1 MPPESPISPSP
12 LEGIRVVDLSRALS
26 GPLCAMLLGDLGAE
40 VIKVE
45 EPGVGDDSRHWGPPF
60 QNGES
65 AYFLSCNRNKRGITL
80 NLKREAAR
88 EALWRLIERADVLIQ
103 NFRPGLMEQLGLS
116 YEAAQARNL
125 RLVYCSISAYGQ
137 DGPEARRP
145 GYDIIMQGTTGATSV
160 TGDPAG
166 SPYRSGLPVCDVLSG
181 MTAMQAILAALYARE
196 RTGRGQLVETTL
208 LGATVAALGNFA
220 SSYLVSGVAPRRVGN
235 SHPQI
240 APYDLIR
247 TRDGYINIAGGN
259 DDIFRRVCA
268 ALDLPAL
275 ADDPRFAT
283 NAERVRNRAALLA
296 ALEQR
301 TTQLTTDELM
311 VILDAANAPAGPIRD
326 MEQVLSSPQAQHIG
340 LVRELEH
347 PTTGVVRV
355 VDTPLHLSETPAT
368 LRLAPPTLGQHTA
381 EVLAELGYDPATI
394 AAWRADGTA
403 V

>member
-1 MPPESPISPSP
+1 MSP

-26 GPLCAMLLGDLGAE
+26 GPLCAMLLGDLGAD

-65 AYFLSCNRNKRGITL
+65 AYFLSCNRNKRGVTL
-80 NLKREAAR
+80 NLKRPDACEV
-88 EALWRLIERADVLIQ
+88 LWRLIERADVLIQ
-103 NFRPGLMEQLGLS
+103 NFRPGLMERLGFG
-116 YEAAQARNL
+116 YEAVHARNP

-137 DGPEARRP
+137 DGPEAHRP

-166 SPYRSGLPVCDVLSG
+166 LPYRSGLPVCDVLSG
-181 MTAMQAILAALYARE
+181 LTAMQAILAALYVRE
-196 RTGRGQLVETTL
+196 RTGRGQHVDTTL
-208 LGATVAALGNFA
+208 LGATVSALGNFA
-220 SSYLVSGVAPRRVGN
+220 SSALVSGVAPRRVGN

-240 APYDLIR
+240 APYDLLR
-247 TRDGYINIAGGN
+247 TADGYINIAGGN
-259 DDIFRRVCA
+259 DDIFRRICA

-275 ADDPRFAT
+275 PDDPRYAT
-283 NAERVRNRAALLA
+283 NAARVANRAALLA
-296 ALEQR
+296 ALEAR
-301 TTQLTTDELM
+301 TTQQTTEELM
-311 VILDAANAPAGPIRD
+311 ALMDAASAPAGPIRD
-326 MEQVLSSPQAQHIG
+326 IAQTLDSPQARRLG

-347 PTTGVVRV
+347 PTTGVVRM

-368 LRLAPPTLGQHTA
+368 LRLPPPTLGQHTA
-381 EVLAELGYDPATI
+381 ETLAELGYDAEAI
-394 AAWRADGTA
+394 AALRASGAA

>member
-1 MPPESPISPSP
+1 
-12 LEGIRVVDLSRALS
+12 
-26 GPLCAMLLGDLGAE
+26 MLLGDLGAH

-80 NLKREAAR
+80 NLKRAEAGD
-88 EALWRLIERADVLIQ
+88 ALWRLIDQADVLIQ
-103 NFRPGLMEQLGLS
+103 NFRPGLMERLGFG
-116 YEAAQARNL
+116 YEVAHARNP

-137 DGPEARRP
+137 DGPEAGRP
-145 GYDIIMQGTTGATSV
+145 GYDIIMQGTTGAASV

-166 SPYRSGLPVCDVLSG
+166 SPFRSGLPVCDVLAG

-196 RTGRGQLVETTL
+196 RTGRGQLVDTTL

-220 SSYLVSGVAPRRVGN
+220 SSYLVSGVAPARVGN

-240 APYDLIR
+240 APYDLLR
-247 TRDGYINIAGGN
+247 SADGYINIAGGN
-259 DDIFRRVCA
+259 DDIFRRICD
-268 ALDLPAL
+268 ALDLPML

-283 NAERVRNRAALLA
+283 NAARVRHRPALLA
-296 ALEQR
+296 ALEER
-301 TTQLTTDELM
+301 TTQRPTEELM
-311 VILDAANAPAGPIRD
+311 ALLDEAKAPAGPIRD
-326 MEQVLSSPQAQHIG
+326 MAETLNSPQARHIG

-347 PTTGVVRV
+347 PTTGTVRV

-381 EVLAELGYDPATI
+381 EVLAELGYDAEAI
-394 AAWRADGTA
+394 AVLRVSGAA

>member
-1 MPPESPISPSP
+1 MQA
-12 LEGIRVVDLSRALS
+12 LEGVRVVDLSRALA
-26 GPLCAMLLGDLGAE
+26 GPYCTMLLGDLGAE
-40 VIKVE
+40 VVKVE
-45 EPGVGDDSRHWGPPF
+45 EPGVGDASRHWGPPF

-103 NFRPGLMEQLGLS
+103 NFRPGLMEQLGLG
-116 YEAAQARNL
+116 YEAVRERNP

-137 DGPEARRP
+137 DGPEARHP

-196 RTGRGQLVETTL
+196 RTGRGQQVEATL

-220 SSYLVSGVAPRRVGN
+220 SSALVSGVAPRRVGN

-268 ALDLPAL
+268 ALDLPTL

-283 NAERVRNRAALLA
+283 NAERVRNRTALLA
-296 ALEQR
+296 ALEER

-311 VILDAANAPAGPIRD
+311 VILDAANAPA
-326 MEQVLSSPQAQHIG
+326 
-340 LVRELEH
+340 
-347 PTTGVVRV
+347 
-355 VDTPLHLSETPAT
+355 
-368 LRLAPPTLGQHTA
+368 
-381 EVLAELGYDPATI
+381 
-394 AAWRADGTA
+394 
-403 V
+403 

>member
-1 MPPESPISPSP
+1 MPPIAP
-12 LEGIRVVDLSRALS
+12 LDGIRVVDLTRALS

-40 VIKVE
+40 VVKVE

-60 QNGES
+60 QHGES
-65 AYFLSCNRNKRGITL
+65 AYFLSCNRNKRGMTL
-80 NLKREAAR
+80 NLTREAAR
-88 EALWRLIERADVLIQ
+88 QALWRLIERSDVLIQ
-103 NFRPGLMEQLGLS
+103 NFRPGLMEQFGLG
-116 YEAAQARNL
+116 YEAVHARHP

-160 TGDPAG
+160 TGDPSG
-166 SPYRSGLPVCDVLSG
+166 TPYRSGLPVCDVLSG

-220 SSYLVSGVAPRRVGN
+220 SSYLVAGVAPQRVGN

-247 TRDGYINIAGGN
+247 TADGYINIAAGN
-259 DDIFRRVCA
+259 DDIFRRVCI
-268 ALDLPAL
+268 ALDLPTL
-275 ADDPRFAT
+275 ADDARFAT
-283 NAERVRNRAALLA
+283 NAERVHNRAALLA
-296 ALEQR
+296 ALER
-301 TTQLTTDELM
+301 RATQLTTAALM
-311 VILDAANAPAGPIRD
+311 EMLDAAHAPAGPIRD
-326 MEQVLSSPQAQHIG
+326 MAQTLNSPQAQHIG
-340 LVRELEH
+340 LVQELTH
-347 PTTGVVRV
+347 PTTGVVRM

-381 EVLAELGYDPATI
+381 EVLAELGYVAEII

>member
-1 MPPESPISPSP
+1 MSSMSP
-12 LEGIRVVDLSRALS
+12 LDGIHVVDLSRALS
-26 GPLCAMLLGDLGAE
+26 GPLCAMLLGDLGAD

-60 QNGES
+60 QHGES
-65 AYFLSCNRNKRGITL
+65 AYFLSCNRNKRSVTL
-80 NLKREAAR
+80 NLKRDGAR
-88 EALWRLIERADVLIQ
+88 EALWRLIERADVLLQ
-103 NFRPGLMEQLGLS
+103 NFRPGLMERLGFG
-116 YEAAQARNL
+116 YEAVHARYP
-125 RLVYCSISAYGQ
+125 RLIYCSISAYGQ
-137 DGPEARRP
+137 DGPESRRP

-160 TGDPAG
+160 TGDPNG

-181 MTAMQAILAALYARE
+181 QTAMQAILAALFARE
-196 RTGRGQLVETTL
+196 RTGRGQLVDVSL
-208 LGATVAALGNFA
+208 LGATVAALGNLA
-220 SSYLVSGVAPRRVGN
+220 SSYLVSGVAPQRVGN

-247 TRDGYINIAGGN
+247 TADGYINIAGGN

-283 NAERVRNRAALLA
+283 NAERVRNRVALLA
-296 ALEQR
+296 AMERR
-301 TTQLTTDELM
+301 TTQLTTEQLM
-311 VILDAANAPAGPIRD
+311 VILDEANAPAGPIRD
-326 MEQVLSSPQAQHIG
+326 MEQVLNSPQARHIG

-355 VDTPLHLSETPAT
+355 VDTPLHLSETHAT

-381 EVLAELGYDPATI
+381 EVLAELGYDAATI
-394 AAWRADGTA
+394 AAWREDGTA

>member
-1 MPPESPISPSP
+1 MSP
-12 LEGIRVVDLSRALS
+12 LDGIRVVDLTRALS

-80 NLKREAAR
+80 NLKRESAR

-103 NFRPGLMEQLGLS
+103 NFRPGLMEQLGFG
-116 YEAAQARNL
+116 YEAVHARNP

-137 DGPEARRP
+137 DGPEAHRP
-145 GYDIIMQGTTGATSV
+145 GYDIIMQGTTGVTSV
-160 TGDPAG
+160 TGDPDG
-166 SPYRSGLPVCDVLSG
+166 SPFRSGLPVCDVLSG

-196 RTGRGQLVETTL
+196 RTGRGQQVDTTL
-208 LGATVAALGNFA
+208 LGATVAAMGNFA
-220 SSYLVSGVAPRRVGN
+220 SGYLVSGVAPQRVGN

-240 APYDLIR
+240 APYDLVR
-247 TRDGYINIAGGN
+247 TADGYINIGGGN
-259 DDIFRRVCA
+259 DGIFRRVCA

-275 ADDPRFAT
+275 AEDPRFAT
-283 NAERVRNRAALLA
+283 NAARVRNRHELLA
-296 ALEQR
+296 ELERR
-301 TTQLTTDELM
+301 TTQLTTEELM
-311 VILDAANAPAGPIRD
+311 ALLDEAKAPAGPIRD
-326 MEQVLSSPQAQHIG
+326 MEQVLNSPQAQHIG

-347 PTTGVVRV
+347 PTTGTVRV
-355 VDTPLHLSETPAT
+355 VDSPLHLSETPAT
-368 LRLAPPTLGQHTA
+368 LRLPPPTLGQHTA
-381 EVLAELGYDPATI
+381 EVLAELGYGPDAI

>member
-1 MPPESPISPSP
+1 MPPIAP
-12 LEGIRVVDLSRALS
+12 LDGIRVVDLTRALS

-40 VIKVE
+40 VVKVE

-60 QNGES
+60 QQGES
-65 AYFLSCNRNKRGITL
+65 AYFLSCNRNKRGVTL

-88 EALWRLIERADVLIQ
+88 QALWRLIERSDVLIQ
-103 NFRPGLMEQLGLS
+103 NFRPGLMEQFGLG
-116 YEAAQARNL
+116 YEAVHARHP

-166 SPYRSGLPVCDVLSG
+166 TPYRSGLPVCDVLSG

-220 SSYLVSGVAPRRVGN
+220 SSYLVAGVAPQRVGN

-247 TRDGYINIAGGN
+247 TADGYINIAAGN
-259 DDIFRRVCA
+259 DAIFRRVCA
-268 ALDLPAL
+268 ALDLPTL

-296 ALEQR
+296 ALER
-301 TTQLTTDELM
+301 RATQLTTAALM
-311 VILDAANAPAGPIRD
+311 EMLDAAHSPAGPIRD
-326 MEQVLSSPQAQHIG
+326 MAQTLNSPQAQHIG
-340 LVRELEH
+340 LVQELTH
-347 PTTGVVRV
+347 PTTGVVRM

-381 EVLAELGYDPATI
+381 EVLAELGYVAEII

>member
-1 MPPESPISPSP
+1 MSP
-12 LEGIRVVDLSRALS
+12 LDGIRVVDLSRALS
-26 GPLCAMLLGDLGAE
+26 GPLCAMLLGDLGAD

-60 QNGES
+60 QQGES

-80 NLKREAAR
+80 NLKRDGGR
-88 EALWRLIERADVLIQ
+88 LALWRLIERADVLIQ
-103 NFRPGLMEQLGLS
+103 NFRPGLMEQLGFG
-116 YEAAQARNL
+116 YETVHARNP
-125 RLVYCSISAYGQ
+125 RMIYCSISAYGQ
-137 DGPEARRP
+137 DGPESRRP

-181 MTAMQAILAALYARE
+181 QTAMQAILAALFARE
-196 RTGRGQLVETTL
+196 RTGRGQHVDTTL

-220 SSYLVSGVAPRRVGN
+220 SSYLVSGAAPQRVGN

-247 TRDGYINIAGGN
+247 TSDGYINIAGGN

-268 ALDLPAL
+268 ALDLDELP
-275 ADDPRFAT
+275 DDPRFAS
-283 NAERVRNRAALLA
+283 NSARVRNRADMLA
-296 ALEQR
+296 ALEAR
-301 TTQLTTDELM
+301 TTTMTTEALM
-311 VILDAANAPAGPIRD
+311 RVLDDAQAPAGPIRD
-326 MEQVLSSPQAQHIG
+326 MEQVLNSPQAQHIG
-340 LVRELEH
+340 LVRELQH

-368 LRLAPPTLGQHTA
+368 LRLAPPTLGEHTA
-381 EVLAELGYDPATI
+381 MVLAELGFDAATI
-394 AAWRADGTA
+394 AAWRTDGSA

>member
-1 MPPESPISPSP
+1 MSSPSP
-12 LEGIRVVDLSRALS
+12 LSPLDGIRVVDLTRALS
-26 GPLCAMLLGDLGAE
+26 GPLCAMLLGDLGAD

-60 QNGES
+60 QQGES

-80 NLKREAAR
+80 NLKREGGR

-103 NFRPGLMEQLGLS
+103 NFRPGLMDQLGFG
-116 YEAAQARNL
+116 YDAVHARNP
-125 RLVYCSISAYGQ
+125 RLIYCSISAYGQ

-145 GYDIIMQGTTGATSV
+145 GYDIIMQGTTGVTSV
-160 TGDPAG
+160 TGDPNG
-166 SPYRSGLPVCDVLSG
+166 SPSRSGLPVCDVLSG
-181 MTAMQAILAALYARE
+181 MTAMQAIMAALYARE
-196 RTGRGQLVETTL
+196 RTGRGQMVDTTL
-208 LGATVAALGNFA
+208 LGATVAAMGNFA
-220 SSYLVSGVAPRRVGN
+220 AGYLVSGVAPQRVGN

-247 TRDGYINIAGGN
+247 TADGYINLAGGN
-259 DDIFRRVCA
+259 DGIFRRVCA

-275 ADDPRFAT
+275 ADDSRFAT
-283 NAERVRNRAALLA
+283 NAERVRNRAELLA
-296 ALEQR
+296 ALERR
-301 TTQLTTDELM
+301 TTQLTTEQLMEMLDE
-311 VILDAANAPAGPIRD
+311 AKAPAGPIRD
-326 MEQVLSSPQAQHIG
+326 MEQVLNSPQARHIG

-368 LRLAPPTLGQHTA
+368 LRLAPPTLGEHTA
-381 EVLAELGYDPATI
+381 AVLAELGYDDATI
-394 AAWRADGTA
+394 AAWREDGTA

>member
-1 MPPESPISPSP
+1 MSP
-12 LEGIRVVDLSRALS
+12 LDGIRVVDLSRALS

-60 QNGES
+60 QHGES
-65 AYFLSCNRNKRGITL
+65 AYFLSCNRNKRGVTL

-88 EALWRLIERADVLIQ
+88 EALWRLIERGDVLIQ
-103 NFRPGLMEQLGLS
+103 NFRPGLMEQLGFG
-116 YEAAQARNL
+116 YAAVHARNP

-160 TGDPAG
+160 TGDPDG
-166 SPYRSGLPVCDVLSG
+166 SPFRSGLPVCDVLSG
-181 MTAMQAILAALYARE
+181 MTAMQAILAALFARE
-196 RTGRGQLVETTL
+196 RTGRGQHVEATL

-220 SSYLVSGVAPRRVGN
+220 SSYLVSGVAPQRVGN

-247 TRDGYINIAGGN
+247 TADGYINIAGGN

-275 ADDPRFAT
+275 PDDPRFAT

-296 ALEQR
+296 VLEER
-301 TTQLTTDELM
+301 TTQQTTEDLM
-311 VILDAANAPAGPIRD
+311 AILDAAQAPAGPIRD
-326 MEQVLSSPQAQHIG
+326 MAQVLNSPQAQRVG
-340 LVRELEH
+340 LVQELAH
-347 PTTGVVRV
+347 PTTGMVRM
-355 VDTPLHLSETPAT
+355 VDTPLRLSETPAT

-381 EVLAELGYDPATI
+381 EVLAELGYDAATI